1 MQQLMRKHKKKNLKS
16 YTTNLFLR
24 EKRINKFILVYSLFL
39 YTKGEIMGTKKLLGK
54 PIIEV
59 YNFTKVKRRVTEL
72 FSILEYLSIANEEL
86 PSITTSYTVRYNQ
99 FKPTKNS
106 KIENF
111 VVNKLMKEIK
121 EDEKRIILLSKIT
134 IALRKLTKE
143 ELQVFNMM
151 FYENR
156 KDDYI
161 LSNMPFCEDIIYTIK
176 KSACIKFV
184 VALGIDYDL
193 HK

>member
-1 MQQLMRKHKKKNLKS
+1 
-16 YTTNLFLR
+16 
-24 EKRINKFILVYSLFL
+24 
-39 YTKGEIMGTKKLLGK
+39 MGTKKLLGK
-54 PIIEV
+54 PIIKF
-59 YNFTKVKRRVTEL
+59 YNFPKVKKRVVEL
-72 FSILEYLSIANEEL
+72 FSILEYLSVANEEL

-111 VVNKLMKEIK
+111 VVNKLMTEIK
-121 EDEKRIILLSKIT
+121 EDEKRIKLLSKIT
-134 IALRKLTKE
+134 LALKKLNKE

-151 FYENR
+151 FYEHR

-161 LSNMPFCEDIIYTIK
+161 LSNMPYCEDNIYIIK